1 MELAKEIQTQ
11 VNGRP
16 HYEKLRKKH
25 AKYKKRTFSSL
36 RSNVLLGALASRC
49 QRRLFF
55 I

>member
-16 HYEKLRKKH
+16 HYEKLRKKTC
-25 AKYKKRTFSSL
+25 KIQKE
-36 RSNVLLGALASRC
+36 N
-49 QRRLFF
+49 